1 MYDNPNGAHTTRIHT
16 YSEYRLYWEYLR
28 ALRSL
33 AVNDEQQYSRP
44 KYYQYCCGGSIRNA
58 EAQNTASIYIYICG
72 ISEVQFV
79 AYTPR
84 GSIETWNT
92 WKVPGTGNIHTAV
105 YQCKVVRTEAR
116 NTASEYRT
124 YEYRNKSTITASV
137 SGFDTAHTYCYTAT
151 TACSSRSIAVCSS
164 RSIAVCMSSIEP
176 WNTGSNRRF
185 ISNTYSCAAVVLRV
199 LVCSPCTAAVQQ
211 HCSSGAAQY

>member
-1 MYDNPNGAHTTRIHT
+1 MTSSSTHGRSTTSTAVVEASAMRKPKT
-16 YSEYRLYWEYLR
+16 LR
-28 ALRSL
+28 
-33 AVNDEQQYSRP
+33 V
-44 KYYQYCCGGSIRNA
+44 
-58 EAQNTASIYIYICG
+58 YIYICG

-151 TACSSRSIAVCSS
+151 TACSSRSIAVC
-164 RSIAVCMSSIEP
+164 MSSIEP

-185 ISNTYSCAAVVLRV
+185 ISTLIHALLLYCEYSYAVLVRQQYSSIAAVEQRN
-199 LVCSPCTAAVQQ
+199 TKKY
-211 HCSSGAAQY
+211 SGVSRARTYLAQAYMNSRSTIAGIQRWNSDTVNTILI